1 MSSIGSRSR
10 VLGFTVTIAL
20 GLIVAACGGA
30 TSTASQAATAAGPIS
45 IWYSNNAEE
54 ITWGQAT
61 VAAWNTAHADQQVSA
76 DQIPAGKSSEEVI
89 GAGITA
95 GTTPCL
101 IFNTAPAAVP
111 QFQKQ
116 VGLVSL
122 SDFQD
127 GASYIE
133 GRSGPQAAQYRSPD
147 GKYYQMPWKTN
158 PVMIFYNKDI
168 FQKAGLDA
176 TNPPLN

>member
-1 MSSIGSRSR
+1 MRTAAIGTR
-10 VLGFTVTIAL
+10 AL
-20 GLIVAACGGA
+20 GAGVVIRVGLVLAACGGGSA
-30 TSTASQAATAAGPIS
+30 TQAATAKGPIN

-61 VAAWNTAHADQQVSA
+61 VAAWNTAHADQQVTA

-122 SDFQD
+122 SDFAD
-127 GASYIE
+127 GTSAI
-133 GRSGPQAAQYRSPD
+133 
-147 GKYYQMPWKTN
+147 
-158 PVMIFYNKDI
+158 
-168 FQKAGLDA
+168 
-176 TNPPLN
+176 